1 MWRYQIVRLYE
12 RMSKQVLSNYQQL
25 ILDASEGDES
35 AFAHIFYEYSPA
47 LLSFAKK
54 LSYSPIEAEEIIQNV
69 FLRVWLHR
77 DKLPGIENLKSW
89 LYKFVVN
96 EGLTYIKKRVARD
109 RATLQF
115 QNTVISADN
124 DIEKIVD
131 LNELKR
137 IVAEAVES
145 LSEQRKKV
153 FNLSR
158 GEGLSIDEISEQ
170 LNLSPSTVKN
180 TLVAALKVIRNYLST
195 YGYSSYVFIVLL
207 LS

>member
-1 MWRYQIVRLYE
+1 
-12 RMSKQVLSNYQQL
+12 MSKQFVSNYQQL
-25 ILDASEGDES
+25 IVNASEGDEN

-47 LLSFAKK
+47 LLSFARK
-54 LSYSPIEAEEIIQNV
+54 LSYNPIEAEEIIQNV

-77 DKLPGIENLKSW
+77 DKLPGVENLKSW

-96 EGLTYIKKRVARD
+96 EGLTYIKKKLARD

-115 QNTVISADN
+115 QKTVISADN
-124 DIEKIVD
+124 DIEKTVD

-145 LSEQRKKV
+145 LSDQRRKV

-158 GEGLSIDEISEQ
+158 GEGLSIDEISKQ
-170 LNLSPSTVKN
+170 LNLSPNTVKN

-195 YGYSSYVFIVLL
+195 YGYSSYIFIVLL

>member
-1 MWRYQIVRLYE
+1 
-12 RMSKQVLSNYQQL
+12 MSKQVLSNYQQL

>member
-1 MWRYQIVRLYE
+1 
-12 RMSKQVLSNYQQL
+12 MSKQVLSNYQQL

-195 YGYSSYVFIVLL
+195 YGYSSYIFIVLL

>member
-1 MWRYQIVRLYE
+1 MWRYQIARLYE

-47 LLSFAKK
+47 LLAFAKK
-54 LSYSPIEAEEIIQNV
+54 LAYSPIEAEEIIQNV

-96 EGLTYIKKRVARD
+96 EGLSYIKKRAARD

-195 YGYSSYVFIVLL
+195 YGYSSYIFIVLL

>member
-1 MWRYQIVRLYE
+1 MG
-12 RMSKQVLSNYQQL
+12 KQSLSNYQQL
-25 ILDASEGDES
+25 ILSASEGDEN

-54 LSYSPIEAEEIIQNV
+54 LSYNSIEAEEIIQNV

-77 DKLPGIENLKSW
+77 DKLAEVENLKSW

-96 EGLTYIKKRVARD
+96 EGLSYVKKRLVRE
-109 RATLQF
+109 RANLHF
-115 QNTVISADN
+115 QHTTITSDN
-124 DIEKIVD
+124 DIDKTVD

-137 IVAEAVES
+137 IVAEAVE
-145 LSEQRKKV
+145 LLPEQRRKI

-158 GEGLSIDEISEQ
+158 GEELSIDEISEQ

-180 TLVAALKVIRNYLST
+180 TLVTALKFIRNHLTT
-195 YGYSSYVFIVLL
+195 YGYASYVFIVLL

>member
-1 MWRYQIVRLYE
+1 MWRYQIARLYE

-96 EGLTYIKKRVARD
+96 EGLSYIKKRVARD

-195 YGYSSYVFIVLL
+195 YGYSSYIFIVLL